1 MVEELWKEM
10 VKRGKPEISKAG
22 KKGVEGWIQG
32 SLWKHVCKTLLLQ
45 LLPLGRCLHDKT
57 HV

>member
-1 MVEELWKEM
+1 MVEELWREM

-32 SLWKHVCKTLLLQ
+32 SLWKDVCKTLLLQ
-45 LLPLGRCLHDKT
+45 LLPLGGCHKQVST
-57 HV
+57 